1 MGHIHISKPITV
13 AGRGKV
19 SDWPGLSCGVGA
31 GSISHVVLLPED
43 QRIVLDAPDA
53 LDGFFA
59 LRPSFKSRG
68 DVQPLTHAVPLF
80 YRVQR

>member
-1 MGHIHISKPITV
+1 MYTFPNQSL

-19 SDWPGLSCGVGA
+19 SDWPGLSRGAGA
-31 GSISHVVLLPED
+31 GSNSHVVLLPED

-53 LDGFFA
+53 QDGFFA

-68 DVQPLTHAVPLF
+68 DVQPLPQAVPLF
-80 YRVQR
+80 YRVHR